1 MRIGVVM
8 SDTEDPVVANRRR
21 RLKLWIDT
29 NCDGSQKL
37 FIASTN
43 DGERQINQGELSG
56 LLRSK
61 SFGEKRA
68 RALER
73 QSRMPIGYLDANEIS
88 SFAQLPQITP
98 EKESVKSGNWPFKKV
113 TPERLT
119 ALRRNLGE
127 QKFTDALNDMEEM
140 LESTIIK
147 WERRVETNI
156 DKSAAA

>member
-1 MRIGVVM
+1 M
-8 SDTEDPVVANRRR
+8 SETEDPVVANRRR

-43 DGERQINQGELSG
+43 DGDKQINQGELSG

-73 QSRMPIGYLDANEIS
+73 QARMPAGYLDAGAAVGNEYLS
-88 SFAQLPQITP
+88 QLNV
-98 EKESVKSGNWPFKKV
+98 EKPPKKSHPWPFKKISQ
-113 TPERLT
+113 ERLSN
-119 ALRRNLGE
+119 LKSSLGE
-127 QKFTDALNDMEEM
+127 QNYAAAINDMDEL
-140 LESTIIK
+140 LESAIIK
-147 WERRVETNI
+147 WDRRAEITI

>member
-1 MRIGVVM
+1 M
-8 SDTEDPVVANRRR
+8 SDTEDPVVANRRS

-29 NCDGSQKL
+29 NCAGSQKL

-43 DGERQINQGELSG
+43 DGEKQINQGELSG

-73 QSRMPIGYLDANEIS
+73 QARMPPGYLDKSLGDIAPNAPSTSAPS
-88 SFAQLPQITP
+88 SRTV
-98 EKESVKSGNWPFKKV
+98 ESWPFKKV
-113 TPERLT
+113 SPARL
-119 ALRRNLGE
+119 AKLKQRLGQ
-127 QKFTDALNDMEEM
+127 QKFAAAINDMDEL
-140 LESTIIK
+140 LESTVIK
-147 WERRVETNI
+147 WERREEKDI

>member
-1 MRIGVVM
+1 M
-8 SDTEDPVVANRRR
+8 SDTEDPVVANRRS

-43 DGERQINQGELSG
+43 DGEKQINQGELSG
-56 LLRSK
+56 LLRTK

-73 QSRMPIGYLDANEIS
+73 QARMPLGYLDVGGALTTPAPIS
-88 SFAQLPQITP
+88 ASERSTQSSEP
-98 EKESVKSGNWPFKKV
+98 WPFKKV
-113 TPERLT
+113 TFKRLEK
-119 ALRRNLGE
+119 LK
-127 QKFTDALNDMEEM
+127 QKIGQQKYSMAIHDMDEL
-140 LESTIIK
+140 LESAIIK
-147 WERRVETNI
+147 WERREEIDN

>member
-1 MRIGVVM
+1 M
-8 SDTEDPVVANRRR
+8 SDTKDPVVANRRS

-56 LLRSK
+56 LLRNK

-73 QSRMPIGYLDANEIS
+73 QARMPPGYLDAGS
-88 SFAQLPQITP
+88 PVHDTP
-98 EKESVKSGNWPFKKV
+98 PPAAPRAFPDASESWPFKKV
-113 TPERLT
+113 SPARL
-119 ALRRNLGE
+119 AELKQRLGQ
-127 QKFTDALNDMEEM
+127 QKFAAAIDDMDEL
-140 LESTIIK
+140 LESTVIK
-147 WERRVETNI
+147 WERREVADV
-156 DKSAAA
+156 DKSAVA

>member
-1 MRIGVVM
+1 M
-8 SDTEDPVVANRRR
+8 SDTEDPVVANRRS

-29 NCDGSQKL
+29 NCAGSQKL

-43 DGERQINQGELSG
+43 DGEKQINQGELSG

-73 QSRMPIGYLDANEIS
+73 QARMPSGYLDAGSTANYEQQG
-88 SFAQLPQITP
+88 QLLTENIPS
-98 EKESVKSGNWPFKKV
+98 KVKHWPFKKV
-113 TPERLT
+113 SQARLNN
-119 ALRRNLGE
+119 LKEILGE
-127 QKFTDALNDMEEM
+127 QNFAVAINDMDEL
-140 LESTIIK
+140 LESAVIK
-147 WERRVETNI
+147 WERRSEIST

>member
-1 MRIGVVM
+1 M
-8 SDTEDPVVANRRR
+8 SETEDPVVANRRR

-43 DGERQINQGELSG
+43 DGEKQINQGELSG

-68 RALER
+68 RSLER
-73 QSRMPIGYLDANEIS
+73 QARMPAGYLDADSSVSNEPKNQ
-88 SFAQLPQITP
+88 FTP
-98 EKESVKSGNWPFKKV
+98 EKSAKKGHPWPFKKV
-113 TPERLT
+113 SQERLNC
-119 ALRRNLGE
+119 LKSSLGE
-127 QKFTDALNDMEEM
+127 QNYAAAINDMDEL

-147 WERRVETNI
+147 WERRAEISI

>member
-1 MRIGVVM
+1 M
-8 SDTEDPVVANRRR
+8 SETEDPVVANRRR

-43 DGERQINQGELSG
+43 DGEKQINQGELSG

-73 QSRMPIGYLDANEIS
+73 QARMPAGYLDAGQS
-88 SFAQLPQITP
+88 SNYEQQTQLVT
-98 EKESVKSGNWPFKKV
+98 EKLPTKRQTWPFKKV
-113 TPERLT
+113 SQERLNDLK
-119 ALRRNLGE
+119 ASLGE
-127 QKFTDALNDMEEM
+127 QNFAAAINDMDEL
-140 LESTIIK
+140 LESAVIK
-147 WERRVETNI
+147 WERRSEASI

>member
-1 MRIGVVM
+1 M
-8 SDTEDPVVANRRR
+8 SDTEDPVVANRRS

-29 NCDGSQKL
+29 NCGGSQKL

-43 DGERQINQGELSG
+43 DGEKQINQGELSG

-73 QSRMPIGYLDANEIS
+73 QAKMPAGYLDTDITANNDQQGRFDEK
-88 SFAQLPQITP
+88 ALPQ
-98 EKESVKSGNWPFKKV
+98 KGNAWPFNKV
-113 TPERLT
+113 SQERL
-119 ALRRNLGE
+119 ANLKSSLGDQGFAE
-127 QKFTDALNDMEEM
+127 AINDMDEL
-140 LESTIIK
+140 LESAIIK
-147 WERRVETNI
+147 WERRAEISI

>member
-1 MRIGVVM
+1 M
-8 SDTEDPVVANRRR
+8 SDTEDPVVANRRS

-29 NCDGSQKL
+29 NCGGSQKL

-43 DGERQINQGELSG
+43 DGEKQINQGELSG

-73 QSRMPIGYLDANEIS
+73 QARMPSGYLDANES
-88 SFAQLPQITP
+88 SPVNQLPHIDSEIP
-98 EKESVKSGNWPFKKV
+98 PSNRSAWPFKRV
-113 TPERLT
+113 PPERLSE
-119 ALRRNLGE
+119 LKRNLGE
-127 QKFTDALNDMEEM
+127 QRFIEAIADMEEQ

-147 WERRVETNI
+147 WERRVATTV

>member
-1 MRIGVVM
+1 M

-43 DGERQINQGELSG
+43 DGDKQINQGELSG

-73 QSRMPIGYLDANEIS
+73 QARMPSGYLDVSETTAY
-88 SFAQLPQITP
+88 AQLQHIAS
-98 EKESVKSGNWPFKKV
+98 EKLPSRRSAWPFKKV
-113 TPERLT
+113 TPERLST
-119 ALRRNLGE
+119 LKKNLGE
-127 QKFTDALNDMEEM
+127 QKFADALDDMEEM

-147 WERRVETNI
+147 WERRVEASI

>member
-1 MRIGVVM
+1 M
-8 SDTEDPVVANRRR
+8 SDTEDPVVANRRS

-29 NCDGSQKL
+29 NCAGSQKL

-43 DGERQINQGELSG
+43 DGDKQINQGELSG

-73 QSRMPIGYLDANEIS
+73 QARMPVGYLDAGNSASYEQQ
-88 SFAQLPQITP
+88 AQVVTEKLPDIGQA
-98 EKESVKSGNWPFKKV
+98 WPFKKV
-113 TPERLT
+113 SRERLNSLK
-119 ALRRNLGE
+119 ASLGE
-127 QKFTDALNDMEEM
+127 QNFAAAINDMDEL
-140 LESTIIK
+140 LESTVIK
-147 WERRVETNI
+147 WERRSEISI

>member
-1 MRIGVVM
+1 M
-8 SDTEDPVVANRRR
+8 SETEDPVVANRRR

-43 DGERQINQGELSG
+43 DGEKQINQGELSG

-68 RALER
+68 RSLER
-73 QSRMPIGYLDANEIS
+73 QARMPSGYLDAGSSESNEH
-88 SFAQLPQITP
+88 QLQFTA
-98 EKESVKSGNWPFKKV
+98 EKTSKKGHPWPFKKV
-113 TPERLT
+113 SQDRLT
-119 ALRRNLGE
+119 NLKSRLGD
-127 QKFTDALNDMEEM
+127 QSYAAAINDMDEL
-140 LESTIIK
+140 LESAIIK
-147 WERRVETNI
+147 WERRAEISI

>member
-1 MRIGVVM
+1 M
-8 SDTEDPVVANRRR
+8 SDTEDPVVSNRRS

-29 NCDGSQKL
+29 NCGGSQKL

-43 DGERQINQGELSG
+43 DGEKQINQGELSG

-73 QSRMPIGYLDANEIS
+73 QAKMPAGYLDADISADNEHPDRFGAEVLPKKGHAWPFRKVS
-88 SFAQLPQITP
+88 QERLANLKASLGDQSFA
-98 EKESVKSGNWPFKKV
+98 
-113 TPERLT
+113 
-119 ALRRNLGE
+119 
-127 QKFTDALNDMEEM
+127 DAINDMDEL
-140 LESTIIK
+140 LESAVIK
-147 WERRVETNI
+147 WERRAGASI